1 MNHFPGRRA
10 AILLGAHLLAL
21 GLAGCASLGL
31 HEPPTV
37 NLVGIEPIAG
47 EGLESRFELR
57 LRIQNPNERP
67 IEYDGLWVELA
78 IGGSKLASGVSD
90 RRGTIPRFGEEV
102 LTVPVSVSMSALVR
116 QAIGLATG
124 ERPGTEYT
132 MRGKLSGPVFGA
144 TRFESSGDLMLPQA
158 LRRRLEGSA
167 R

>member
-1 MNHFPGRRA
+1 MRHPFRRRA
-10 AILLGAHLLAL
+10 AILLATTLIAL
-21 GLAGCASLGL
+21 GSAGCATLGL
-31 HEPPTV
+31 HEPPSV

-47 EGLESRFELR
+47 EGLESRFALR

-78 IGGSKLASGVSD
+78 IAGSKLASGVSD

-102 LTVPVSVSMSALVR
+102 LTVPVSVSMPALVR
-116 QAIGLATG
+116 HAIGLATG

-144 TRFESSGDLMLPQA
+144 SRFESSGDLMLPQA
-158 LRRRLEGSA
+158 LRKQLEGSA

>member
-1 MNHFPGRRA
+1 MRNLFRRLA
-10 AILLGAHLLAL
+10 PMLLGLELLAF
-21 GLAGCASLGL
+21 GLVGCASLGL

-67 IEYDGLWVELA
+67 IEYDGMSVELA
-78 IGGSKLASGVSD
+78 VGGSKLASGVSD

-102 LTVPVSVSMSALVR
+102 LTVPVSVSMPALVR

-124 ERPGTEYT
+124 GRPGTEYT
-132 MRGKLSGPVFGA
+132 MRGKLSGPAFGA

-158 LRRRLEGSA
+158 LRKRLEGSA